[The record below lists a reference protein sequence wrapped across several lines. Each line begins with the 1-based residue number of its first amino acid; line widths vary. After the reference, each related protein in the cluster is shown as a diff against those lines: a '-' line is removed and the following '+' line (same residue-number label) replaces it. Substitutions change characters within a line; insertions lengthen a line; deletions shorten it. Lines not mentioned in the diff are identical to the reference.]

1 MSDPPI
7 EWWKVWFFLSND
19 PNASLPVFTV
29 SRSIPQPKWR
39 YGVAQTNLHR
49 LQPMS
54 EVIQRLLREGLT
66 GANLQRTFVS
76 RRIQL
81 LRQ

>member
-1 MSDPPI
+1 
-7 EWWKVWFFLSND
+7 
-19 PNASLPVFTV
+19 
-29 SRSIPQPKWR
+29 
-39 YGVAQTNLHR
+39 
-49 LQPMS
+49 MS

-76 RRIQL
+76 RHIQL